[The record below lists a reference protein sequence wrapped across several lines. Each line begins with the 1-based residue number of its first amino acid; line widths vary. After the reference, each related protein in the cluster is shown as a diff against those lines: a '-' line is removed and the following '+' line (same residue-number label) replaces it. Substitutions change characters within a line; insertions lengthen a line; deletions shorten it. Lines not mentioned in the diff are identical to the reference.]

1 MSTPAG
7 ERQKMPAVRIRG
19 QRVMERR
26 ESIAVTELRELAR
39 RDPYQ
44 LVCEVNLAAG
54 RSIWHPGMA
63 AQAMANI
70 IAAPRQH
77 LEVTEPTRLV
87 YTETI
92 ADERGNPISAES
104 LGLPPKT
111 PETTEVTVV
120 LDEVNGGTRVTL
132 THAGV
137 PAESGAAR
145 GWNGAFDKPGSGPFT
160 RWGLG
165 APGRDS
171 GGAVRRNRVRSW
183 GVLCAARR
191 LA

>member
-1 MSTPAG
+1 MVDSGTYQESVVLERVFDAPIDLVWRMWTVPHSFKAWYGPAG
-7 ERQKMPAVRIRG
+7 ATVPVAELDVWPGGRR
-19 QRVMERR
+19 RVCMAIGPR
-26 ESIAVTELRELAR
+26 EMWFTGE
-39 RDPYQ
+39 
-44 LVCEVNLAAG
+44 
-54 RSIWHPGMA
+54 
-63 AQAMANI
+63 
-70 IAAPRQH
+70 H

-145 GWNGAFDKPGSGPFT
+145 GWHGAFDK
-160 RWGLG
+160 L
-165 APGRDS
+165 
-171 GGAVRRNRVRSW
+171 
-183 GVLCAARR
+183 AAELR
-191 LA
+191 AATGN